1 MHERA
6 LRKVL
11 LIQSIEETDRSGAAL
26 PLAERIE
33 ATRSALGKNPPS
45 PETSPEAPLSTAT
58 EWFLIRRADVMLG
71 ALRSRSPGIDR
82 VLKLAGGATPFDRG
96 VLFGAFFL
104 GVVLSFLDGSRGI
117 DIFALPLVVLIL
129 WNFLIY
135 VTLWRRAPSRQPWFS
150 RFYARSVRRHLDDL
164 LAHSTHFNAPLV
176 PGLSRF
182 AGDWWNI
189 AQPLFAARAR
199 RLLHLAAV
207 LVAVG
212 LIAGDYIRAEILRA
226 AAGWYGGGFLG
237 PETSHVLLTL
247 LYWPALVICGID
259 APSTEVIR
267 QLRWTSVQAGGGE
280 ATFWIHLMAWTAG
293 VYIVVPRLLAA
304 LGSSFALWR
313 LSRQLVPP
321 PGLSSYVRIVSG
333 ELHDV

>member
-11 LIQSIEETDRSGAAL
+11 LIQSIEETDRTGAAL

-33 ATRSALGKNPPS
+33 ATRAVLGKNPPS
-45 PETSPEAPLSTAT
+45 PETRPEAPLSTAT
-58 EWFLIRRADVMLG
+58 EWFLIRRADVLLR
-71 ALRSRSPGIDR
+71 ALRSRSPGIDH
-82 VLKLAGGATPFDRG
+82 VLNHAGGATPLDRA
-96 VLFGAFFL
+96 VLFGAFLL
-104 GVVLSFLDGSRGI
+104 GVVLSFVDRGRGI

-129 WNFLIY
+129 WNLLIY
-135 VTLWRRAPSRQPWFS
+135 VTLWRRPPARRTWFA
-150 RFYARSVRRHLDDL
+150 RFYARSARRHLDDL
-164 LAHSTHFNAPLV
+164 LAHSSHFNAPLA

-189 AQPLFAARAR
+189 AQPLFAVRAR
-199 RLLHLAAV
+199 RLLHLSAV

-212 LIAGDYIRAEILRA
+212 LIIGYYIRAEILRA
-226 AAGWYGGGFLG
+226 AAGWYGGNFLG
-237 PETSHVLLTL
+237 PDTAHALLTL
-247 LYWPALVICGID
+247 LYWPARVISGID
-259 APSTEVIR
+259 SPSIEVIR
-267 QLRWTSVQAGGGE
+267 QLRWSAPQLGGGE
-280 ATFWIHLMAWTAG
+280 ATFWIHLMAWTAA

-313 LSRQLVPP
+313 LSRQFVPP
-321 PGLSSYVRIVSG
+321 PGLASYVRIVSG